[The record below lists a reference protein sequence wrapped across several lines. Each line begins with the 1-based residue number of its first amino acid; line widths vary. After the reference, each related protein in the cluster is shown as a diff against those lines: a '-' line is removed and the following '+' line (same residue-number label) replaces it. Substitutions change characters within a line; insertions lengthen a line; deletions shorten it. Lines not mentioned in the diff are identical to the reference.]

1 MNSIKLGFF
10 LAVNA
15 IKHSSKWIS
24 VMTIAIVFILFLTIV
39 IISGIL
45 VGLIQGSEVAYRER
59 FAGDMS
65 ISTLEKKKH
74 IEKALDMINILE
86 NSPYVTAVS
95 PRYVTS
101 GSIEANYKTRKS
113 DDLPNKKNVSMYGID
128 IENEDIV
135 TNLSG
140 GILEGEYLEP
150 WDEGKYIL
158 VGKNV
163 LAKYS
168 LVADVDSSALRDVEP
183 GTKVRIQIN
192 PSSSV
197 SNRGLPS
204 EEALDNTQGT
214 DNGGNYFEYIV
225 KGVVSVKAGN
235 YSQAVFFPSTD
246 LRKIANIDIADVDQ
260 VAVKLKSGD
269 DSPYVVQVL
278 KNNGYEQYAK
288 IQTFEEGTP
297 EFVIQMKQ
305 LFGFLGNA
313 FGGLLLVV
321 ATITLFIV
329 VFINAL
335 TRRRQIGILK
345 GIGISKTTILASYI
359 FQSLFYSM
367 IGSFAGLFL
376 ALGVIKPFFDRHPID
391 FPFSDGIL
399 VADTIPTLTRVFI
412 LIIASVLAGFT
423 ASYMVVKKNTLNAI
437 LGR

>member
-150 WDEGKYIL
+150 GDEGKYIL

-192 PSSSV
+192 KNV
-197 SNRGLPS
+197 AIDEEGLNQG
-204 EEALDNTQGT
+204 EDNNLDS
-214 DNGGNYFEYIV
+214 FEYIV